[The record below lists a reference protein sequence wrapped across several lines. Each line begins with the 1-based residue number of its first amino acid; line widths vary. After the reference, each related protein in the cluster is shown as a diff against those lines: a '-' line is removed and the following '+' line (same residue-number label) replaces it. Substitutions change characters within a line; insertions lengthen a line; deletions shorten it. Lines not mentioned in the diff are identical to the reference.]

1 MSKRGKPPLI
11 AIPLMIAVSSLAAC
25 SQISHFFA
33 HKPAEKVKQ
42 TATASV
48 EMYGLEDMDHR
59 VADHGT
65 PDAMVYISS
74 QYDPK
79 KPIHLVVYN
88 HGMMTD
94 LKQVEDTWKI
104 SNFMKGAAPNT
115 VLLAPEWA
123 VHPHDLSSEAGDFHK
138 PGFFK
143 GVLDEVFAKI
153 PELRNRS
160 LNDVSDITLTSF
172 SGGLYAL
179 VSELEKNG
187 IEDKVR
193 TITLYDSLYNGHA
206 LDKWLQ
212 DNIADLASG
221 KKQYYNFYFHT
232 WPASV
237 QQLHR
242 VKQMLAAKNLPLH
255 CLRCDLEDPHTVMPP
270 ETVATR
276 SIIFK
281 NTMANID
288 DTFTGHMAT
297 ARTYIPVVLQ
307 AMALRQ
313 QGYTEKDLKKSELAK
328 RKLNN
333 DGVRRYM

>member
-1 MSKRGKPPLI
+1 MRKSGKLPFT
-11 AIPLMIAVSSLAAC
+11 ALAMVVGLTTLTSCGLGHLKA
-25 SQISHFFA
+25 Q
-33 HKPAEKVKQ
+33 KQ
-42 TATASV
+42 TVQKQAAANV

-65 PDAMVYISS
+65 PDALVYLSPG
-74 QYDPK
+74 YDK
-79 KPIHLVVYN
+79 TKPIHLVIYN

-104 SNFMKGAAPNT
+104 SEFMKQAGPNT
-115 VLLAPEWA
+115 VLIAPEWA
-123 VHPHDLSSEAGDFHK
+123 VHPHDLSSDAGDFNK
-138 PGFFK
+138 AGFFK
-143 GVLDEVFAKI
+143 DMLTEVFQKV
-153 PELRNRS
+153 PELQGRS
-160 LNDVSDITLTSF
+160 LNDVSEIQLSSF

-187 IEDKVR
+187 LEDKVQ

-206 LDKWLQ
+206 LDNWLQ
-212 DNIADLASG
+212 KNIADLSAD

-237 QQLHR
+237 QQMHR
-242 VKQMLAAKNLPLH
+242 IKQMLAAKKLPIH

-270 ETVATR
+270 EKVATR
-276 SIIFK
+276 SIVFK

-288 DTFTGHMAT
+288 TVFTGHMAT
-297 ARTYIPVVLQ
+297 PRTYIPVVLK

-313 QGYTEKDLKKSELAK
+313 QGYSEKDLKKEELAK